1 MVGCDG
7 GHSNIRK
14 AIGAQ
19 FNGQLAD
26 YRMAVFDVEVDVNWL
41 PVACFSMSPD
51 GFIGSIRAHIG
62 NKYRMF
68 TGWDTESSDL
78 AIENLIGV
86 IKRRFL
92 PFDLGKPR
100 ILSFSI
106 FNINERRASKFIS
119 DDSRVFICGDA
130 AHVHSPTGGQGMN
143 TGLQD
148 AENIAWKIGMVY
160 HGDPKKSNI
169 FLRIMQLMQ
178 YLPSFILRSRM
189 EKTAQLR
196 IKYPLSSY
204 GGIFADTPAWSKA
217 ASSWISFNWFPF
229 NLFSDPVCVPVIDPA
244 NCTNTRTRHFY
255 AQNNGSYKAIIF
267 IDGRKATIDNNAVE
281 ANACQLPLDTVNQL
295 KNLMTTFKA
304 YKSAVLPAFVI
315 HGTQSSSNAAELS
328 AQTTL
333 LIAQLNKKFND
344 APVYVDINQGKRYD
358 NTTMA
363 DMYQCTSLN
372 EHAVY
377 LIRPDTYIAARM
389 LLHEAAATTGSHLDT
404 IGMQK

>member
-1 MVGCDG
+1 MHKMNKKQPVIIVGAGPVGLMTALVLAEADVPVEIYERNYKQTTEWRATAIHSRTIELLARYGLTEKLLGVGNPFNGFRFLKDGEYWPGMSIEFIRSEYPMMLGCGQDSTENILHQRLKDLDVHVKWGWEYISHELVDDNKQVSIKFKQVDSNEVITCQTPYMVGCDG

-160 HGDPKKSNI
+160 HGYAKSD
-169 FLRIMQLMQ
+169 LLKSYATERI
-178 YLPSFILRSRM
+178 PV
-189 EKTAQLR
+189 
-196 IKYPLSSY
+196 
-204 GGIFADTPAWSKA
+204 ADDV
-217 ASSWISFNWFPF
+217 IQ
-229 NLFSDPVCVPVIDPA
+229 FS
-244 NCTNTRTRHFY
+244 
-255 AQNNGSYKAIIF
+255 
-267 IDGRKATIDNNAVE
+267 
-281 ANACQLPLDTVNQL
+281 
-295 KNLMTTFKA
+295 
-304 YKSAVLPAFVI
+304 
-315 HGTQSSSNAAELS
+315 
-328 AQTTL
+328 
-333 LIAQLNKKFND
+333 
-344 APVYVDINQGKRYD
+344 
-358 NTTMA
+358 
-363 DMYQCTSLN
+363 
-372 EHAVY
+372 
-377 LIRPDTYIAARM
+377 
-389 LLHEAAATTGSHLDT
+389 
-404 IGMQK
+404 